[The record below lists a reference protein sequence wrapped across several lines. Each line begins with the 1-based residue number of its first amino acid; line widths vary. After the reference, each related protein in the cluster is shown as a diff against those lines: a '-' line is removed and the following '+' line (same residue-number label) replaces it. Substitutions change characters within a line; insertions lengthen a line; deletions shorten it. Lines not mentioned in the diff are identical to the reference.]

1 MKEKAVKSR
10 CVVFGPDFR
19 LPPEY
24 QCPKP
29 SSDIYDCIKY
39 VYENAEFFGIDENK
53 ILLCGRSGGA
63 LLACSAA
70 LHLSRASEQYMIKAL
85 FLEAP
90 ILTEIMLSAAEN
102 DLTVEERQVM
112 GKDRNTWR
120 SIFQMLAIDYE
131 DQIEDQDP
139 FL

>member
-24 QCPKP
+24 KCPKS

-39 VYENAEFFGIDENK
+39 VYQNAEDFGINPNK
-53 ILLCGRSGGA
+53 ILLTGRSGGA
-63 LLACSAA
+63 LIACSAA
-70 LHLSRASEQYMIKAL
+70 LHLSRASEQYMIIAL

-90 ILTEIMLSAAEN
+90 ILSEILLTTAEDDLSP
-102 DLTVEERQVM
+102 EERQVM
-112 GKDRNTWR
+112 GKDR
-120 SIFQMLAIDYE
+120 
-131 DQIEDQDP
+131 
-139 FL
+139 